1 MNETRIEAM
10 TNEELAALIQSDS
23 DRSSEAYS
31 QLFLNMKPTILGE
44 SEMYK
49 GRMTTYDTDD
59 FLQEGFILIWKTM
72 KNFKGGN
79 YKNYFISAMRFRL
92 CKIYET
98 YVTKNP
104 ICIAQT
110 EDLRGYG
117 YTVSILVESDK
128 VKEYREKKNARQR
141 RYAARKRAER
151 AAMPKP
157 EKPKPTE
164 EEKAAKAKAAAEKHR
179 QKNLEYYNAHKEEM
193 NRKRREKRAAAKAA
207 RFQTA

>member
-1 MNETRIEAM
+1 MTTKIETM
-10 TNEELAALIQSDS
+10 TNEELAAIIQSGS

-44 SEMYK
+44 AEMYK

-72 KNFKGGN
+72 KNFKGGS

-98 YVTKNP
+98 YITKNP

-110 EDLRGYG
+110 EDFRGYG
-117 YTVSILVESDK
+117 YTVSILVESEK
-128 VKEYREKKNARQR
+128 AQEYRAKKNERQR
-141 RYAARKRAER
+141 RYAAKKRAER

-157 EKPKPTE
+157 KKLQPTE
-164 EEKAAKAKAAAEKHR
+164 EEKAAKATAAAESHK
-179 QKNLEYYNAHKEEM
+179 KANLDYYNKHKEEM

-207 RFQTA
+207 KLQSA